1 MRADSNPQGI
11 LELFPRH
18 LMSDEENLLDR
29 LNFPVFFFVHQTSR
43 PGSVLVPASQP
54 GLRDSRSRG
63 RDLKDRQLQQ

>member
-29 LNFPVFFFVHQTSR
+29 LNFPVFFLSTR
-43 PGSVLVPASQP
+43 LP
-54 GLRDSRSRG
+54 GLALCWSRRHSLG
-63 RDLKDRQLQQ
+63 